1 LGIVGWRR
9 LRSPVRRAGRLSL
22 VLTTVAT
29 APVLGGC
36 ESTQEESARL
46 ERQAKRVTLA
56 QHGLSIAH
64 QSRYV
69 KVVSAAVA
77 RDSEGAAVAV
87 TLRNDSGRA
96 LRSVPLAITVKG
108 ADGQTLFENNAAGLE
123 AALTSLASLPAHGSV
138 TWVDDQ
144 VPAGGE
150 PATALAT
157 VGEAPTLAGQAP
169 QVSVSGLHPIQDPTN
184 GAGGAG
190 TVTNH
195 SRVSQRNIVVFVVGR
210 SGGRVV
216 AAGRAVLPTLGAG
229 MTLGFQAFLIGNAH
243 GAQLQASAPATT
255 FG

>member
-1 LGIVGWRR
+1 MSV
-9 LRSPVRRAGRLSL
+9 LS
-22 VLTTVAT
+22 
-29 APVLGGC
+29 GC

-46 ERQAKRVTLA
+46 EREAKHVTLA
-56 QHGLSIAH
+56 QHGLSIARR
-64 QSRYV
+64 SRYV
-69 KVVSAAVA
+69 KVVSAVVA
-77 RDSEGAAVAV
+77 RDSEGAAVVV

-96 LRSVPLAITVKG
+96 LRSVPLAITVRSAG
-108 ADGQTLFENNAAGLE
+108 GQTLFENNAAGLE

-144 VPAGGE
+144 VPPNGE
-150 PATALAT
+150 PASARATAGEAGALA
-157 VGEAPTLAGQAP
+157 GAPP
-169 QVSVSGLHPIQDPTN
+169 PISVSGLHPIQDPTN

-190 TVTNH
+190 TVTNQ
-195 SRVSQRNIVVFVVGR
+195 SRFSQHNIVVFVVGR
-210 SGGRVV
+210 SGGKVV